1 MLKKMTLRQK
11 IVALGVLQLVF
22 VTGVLFYLN
31 YRQTRQTA
39 ENEYVA
45 RARSI
50 ALTAE
55 SVREEMGRKWNLGL
69 FDKKMLSQ
77 WAKEGTLGPGP
88 GGRAR
93 GHCLAIG
100 PGQGQGR
107 RLRVPRAEVPAA
119 QSQERARRPWKPG
132 P

>member
-1 MLKKMTLRQK
+1 MFRKMTLRQK
-11 IVALGVLQLVF
+11 IVALGVLQLVL

-55 SVREEMGRKWNLGL
+55 SVREEMGRKWRLGL
-69 FDKKMLSQ
+69 FDKKMLSAMGQ
-77 WAKEGTLGPGP
+77 GRATGPCP
-88 GGRAR
+88 RRRAR
-93 GHCLAIG
+93 GHRLAIG
-100 PGQGQGR
+100 TG
-107 RLRVPRAEVPAA
+107 
-119 QSQERARRPWKPG
+119 QSQGGRL
-132 P
+132 